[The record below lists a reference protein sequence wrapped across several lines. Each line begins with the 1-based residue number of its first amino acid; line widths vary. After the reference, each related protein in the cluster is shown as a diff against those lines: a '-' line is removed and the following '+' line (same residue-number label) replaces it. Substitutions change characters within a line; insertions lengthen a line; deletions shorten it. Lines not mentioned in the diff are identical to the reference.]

1 MKKKLPIVVLIA
13 ILAVAC
19 VGTVVT
25 YANIQHSEFL
35 LAGET
40 AADTADGDVYATVNG
55 RPVYQGQVERAM
67 QTEELMYESSLQ
79 LIEIGGYL
87 TEEEMAEYEAAY
99 PPPTQEEVE
108 QRLLREAL
116 LTGLAEERGLSVT
129 EEEAREYA
137 DNINET
143 LEAMEAEGDASA
155 QYMLDSLET
164 YAAGMGMTYEEYTEE
179 ILVPTWRDALLRD
192 KLYDQVIA
200 EAAQSPSAQSV
211 DADAQEE
218 IWEAF
223 VAQAMAEA
231 EIVYP

>member
-1 MKKKLPIVVLIA
+1 MKRRGWIALAIGVFAVVCLG
-13 ILAVAC
+13 AVA
-19 VGTVVT
+19 VILPNRTF
-25 YANIQHSEFL
+25 QQ
-35 LAGET
+35 AGET

-137 DNINET
+137 DNINDT
-143 LEAMEAEGDASA
+143 LEEMAEAGDAAA

-164 YAAGMGMTYEEYTEE
+164 YAAGMGMTYAEYTEE

-200 EAAQSPSAQSV
+200 EAAQSPSTQSA

>member
-1 MKKKLPIVVLIA
+1 MKRRGWIALAIGVFAVVCLG
-13 ILAVAC
+13 AVA
-19 VGTVVT
+19 VILPNRTF
-25 YANIQHSEFL
+25 QQ
-35 LAGET
+35 AGET

-67 QTEELMYESSLQ
+67 QTEALRYESSLQ

-155 QYMLDSLET
+155 QYMLDSLEA
-164 YAAGMGMTYEEYTEE
+164 YAAGMDMTYEEYTEE

-200 EAAQSPSAQSV
+200 EAAQS
-211 DADAQEE
+211 ADAQED

>member
-1 MKKKLPIVVLIA
+1 MKRKGWIA
-13 ILAVAC
+13 LAVGVFA
-19 VGTVVT
+19 VVCLGAVAAT
-25 YANIQHSEFL
+25 LPNRAFQQ
-35 LAGET
+35 AGET
-40 AADTADGDVYATVNG
+40 AASTADGGVYATVNG

-67 QTEELMYESSLQ
+67 QTEALRYESSLQ

-116 LTGLAEERGLSVT
+116 LTGLAEERRLSVT
-129 EEEAREYA
+129 EEEAWEYA
-137 DNINET
+137 GNINET

-155 QYMLDSLET
+155 QYMLDSLEA
-164 YAAGMGMTYEEYTEE
+164 YAAGMDMTYEEYTEE

-192 KLYDQVIA
+192 KLYDQVMA
-200 EAAQSPSAQSV
+200 EAAQS
-211 DADAQEE
+211 ADAQED

>member
-1 MKKKLPIVVLIA
+1 MKRRGWIAPAIGVFAVVCLG
-13 ILAVAC
+13 AVA
-19 VGTVVT
+19 VILPNRTF
-25 YANIQHSEFL
+25 QQ
-35 LAGET
+35 AGET
-40 AADTADGDVYATVNG
+40 AAGTADGDVYATVNG
-55 RPVYQGQVERAM
+55 RPVYQ
-67 QTEELMYESSLQ
+67 
-79 LIEIGGYL
+79 GYL

-143 LEAMEAEGDASA
+143 LEAMKAEGDASA
-155 QYMLDSLET
+155 QYMLDSLEA
-164 YAAGMGMTYEEYTEE
+164 YAAGMDMTYEEYTEE
-179 ILVPTWRDALLRD
+179 ILVPTWRDALLRE
-192 KLYDQVIA
+192 KLYDRVIA
-200 EAAQSPSAQSV
+200 EAAQS
-211 DADAQEE
+211 ADAQED

>member
-1 MKKKLPIVVLIA
+1 MKRRRWIALAIGVFAVVCMG
-13 ILAVAC
+13 AVAAI
-19 VGTVVT
+19 VPNR
-25 YANIQHSEFL
+25 AFQQ
-35 LAGET
+35 AGER
-40 AADTADGDVYATVNG
+40 AADTADGGVYALVNG

-67 QTEELMYESSLQ
+67 QTEALMYESSLQ

-108 QRLLREAL
+108 QRLLRETL

-155 QYMLDSLET
+155 QYMLDSLEA

-200 EAAQSPSAQSV
+200 EAAQSPSTQS
-211 DADAQEE
+211 ADAQED

>member
-1 MKKKLPIVVLIA
+1 MKRRGWIALAIGVFAVVCLG
-13 ILAVAC
+13 AVA
-19 VGTVVT
+19 VILPNRTF
-25 YANIQHSEFL
+25 QQ
-35 LAGET
+35 AGET
-40 AADTADGDVYATVNG
+40 AAGTADGDVYATVNG

-67 QTEELMYESSLQ
+67 QTEQLMYESSLQ

-155 QYMLDSLET
+155 QYMLDSLEA
-164 YAAGMGMTYEEYTEE
+164 YAAGMDMTYEEYTEE
-179 ILVPTWRDALLRD
+179 ILVPTWRDALLRE

-200 EAAQSPSAQSV
+200 EAAQSAN
-211 DADAQEE
+211 AQED

>member
-1 MKKKLPIVVLIA
+1 MKKKLSFMLFVG
-13 ILAVAC
+13 ILAIFCIGAVA
-19 VGTVVT
+19 T
-25 YANIQHSEFL
+25 YANIQDQEFL
-35 LAGET
+35 QAGET
-40 AADTADGDVYATVNG
+40 AASTEEGNVYVTVNSK
-55 RPVYQGQVERAM
+55 PIYQGEIDRAM
-67 QTEELMYESSLQ
+67 QTEQLLYEASVE
-79 LIEIGGYL
+79 LIEAGGYL

-143 LEAMEAEGDASA
+143 LEAMAAEGDASA
-155 QYMLDSLET
+155 QYMLDSMEA

-179 ILVPTWRDALLRD
+179 IVVPTWREELLRE
-192 KLYDQVIA
+192 KLYDQVMA
-200 EAAQSPSAQSV
+200 EAAQSPSAQS
-211 DADAQEE
+211 AEAQED

>member
-1 MKKKLPIVVLIA
+1 MKKKLCIVA
-13 ILAVAC
+13 IVGIVALACA
-19 VGTVVT
+19 GAAAA
-25 YANIQHSEFL
+25 YATMPHGEFL
-35 LAGET
+35 RAGET

-55 RPVYQGQVERAM
+55 RPVYEGQVERAM
-67 QTEELMYESSLQ
+67 QTEALMYESSLQ

-137 DNINET
+137 DNINDT
-143 LEAMEAEGDASA
+143 LEEMAEAGDAAA
-155 QYMLDSLET
+155 QYMLDSLEA
-164 YAAGMGMTYEEYTEE
+164 YAAGMGMTYAEYTEE
-179 ILVPTWRDALLRD
+179 ILVPTWRDALLRSA
-192 KLYDQVIA
+192 LCEQVEA
-200 EAAQSPSAQSV
+200 EEGP
-211 DADAQEE
+211 DA
-218 IWEAF
+218 WEAF
-223 VAQAMAEA
+223 VQDALENA